1 MLALIII
8 ISLLLVGFYIICG
21 WRLFSKAGRPGWA
34 ILVPIYN
41 LIVQFQVAKISP
53 WLVLLYLLAIIPI
66 LGSIVMLALN
76 IYVSI
81 KTCKAFNKGTGFTIG
96 YIFLGFI
103 FMPILALGN
112 SKYDFECK

>member
-1 MLALIII
+1 MGKLIII
-8 ISLLLVGFYIICG
+8 LLIILLLFYIFCG
-21 WRLFSKAGRPGWA
+21 WRLFAKAGRPGWA

-41 LIVQFQVAKISP
+41 IIVQFQVAKISP
-53 WLVLLYLLAIIPI
+53 WWVFLYLLCIIPI
-66 LGSIVMLALN
+66 LGPIIILILN

-81 KTCKAFNKGTGFTIG
+81 KTCQAFDKGTGFTIG

-112 SKYDFECK
+112 SEYDFDCE

>member
-8 ISLLLVGFYIICG
+8 ISLALGVFYIICG

-66 LGSIVMLALN
+66 LGSIVLLALN

-81 KTCKAFNKGTGFTIG
+81 KTCQAFNKGTGFIIG

-112 SKYDFECK
+112 SEYDFECK